1 METVIRTGNSVMLAL
16 VAIFGNVTTWLN
28 AKSELFTLLLNM
40 GEDED
45 ESVTRMQ
52 VVKLHLYIIVFF
64 ALLTLASSID
74 RM

>member
-1 METVIRTGNSVMLAL
+1 METVISTGNSVMLAL

-40 GEDED
+40 GEDEY

-64 ALLTLASSID
+64 ALLILASSIE